1 MFYYFVILFQDA
13 LYNPQADNM
22 AFIRNVW
29 LNDIST
35 QKNIKKETHKVLQ
48 NHSNPMAYALS
59 ELLKGQLELTS
70 HFLNSQKTLYA
81 NYCANLDKILL
92 EPPAKHEDFEKV
104 IFSKRYQE
112 AKDTPN
118 QNEEE
123 YESEFETDS
132 AEEEEISEEN
142 SNVLTEITVETE

>member
-1 MFYYFVILFQDA
+1 MILIFQDA

-29 LNDIST
+29 HNDIST

-92 EPPAKHEDFEKV
+92 EPPTKHEDFEKV

-112 AKDTPN
+112 AKEKPDEEKY
-118 QNEEE
+118 EEE
-123 YESEFETDS
+123 FESDSGEEESEED
-132 AEEEEISEEN
+132 
-142 SNVLTEITVETE
+142 SNVPTEITVETD

>member
-1 MFYYFVILFQDA
+1 MQKFTISLLFQDA

-29 LNDIST
+29 INEIST

-112 AKDTPN
+112 AKEKPD
-118 QNEEE
+118 EEE
-123 YESEFETDS
+123 YEEEFESDS
-132 AEEEEISEEN
+132 CEEESEED
-142 SNVLTEITVETE
+142 SNVPTEITVETD

>member
-1 MFYYFVILFQDA
+1 MH
-13 LYNPQADNM
+13 NPQADNL

-29 LNDIST
+29 VNDIAT
-35 QKNIKKETHKVLQ
+35 QKNIQKETHKVLQ

-92 EPPAKHEDFEKV
+92 EPSSKHEDFEKV
-104 IFSKRYQE
+104 IFSRRYQE
-112 AKDTPN
+112 AKDTAYK
-118 QNEEE
+118 NEEE
-123 YESEFETDS
+123 YESEFESDS
-132 AEEEEISEEN
+132 DEEKDISEEN
-142 SNVLTEITVETE
+142 SNVVTEITVETE